1 MSKVLI
7 GIIGN
12 DAARFH
18 EFTAST
24 LRLRRPENSDIEM
37 LIGGDWCAA
46 RNALAQAT
54 LDGGYSHLWFMD
66 DDHSFS
72 PDLLLR
78 LAAWGKPLVTPIC
91 LQRVFPFA
99 PVEYV
104 RAPPRLAHHGDYVP
118 LDLSDYPGGGL
129 VEIESGGAAGML
141 IHRDVIEATEFGAD
155 GFGNTTRGQW
165 FEYGD
170 VSEDIRFCEKAKEA
184 GVTIYADLGA
194 RLGHITTCV
203 VIPSFTDEHGWTTG
217 LRVGKDYDI
226 RVKQTYDLI
235 EDGRREPFA
244 ASAIVEVPIE
254 PGEGEVGS
262 VEPPLQVPAT
272 RSPVG
277 DDVGVQPT
285 PNVERIEIWMDEDLR
300 WWWRAVDHEG
310 RIVAQDSAITEQ
322 NVIAVALSQYPGVSV
337 HQIQREVDDSRS
349 PKQYGPPVRLWNRGV
364 Q

>member
-1 MSKVLI
+1 VL
-7 GIIGN
+7 
-12 DAARFH
+12 
-18 EFTAST
+18 
-24 LRLRRPENSDIEM
+24 
-37 LIGGDWCAA
+37 
-46 RNALAQAT
+46 
-54 LDGGYSHLWFMD
+54 
-66 DDHSFS
+66 
-72 PDLLLR
+72 
-78 LAAWGKPLVTPIC
+78 
-91 LQRVFPFA
+91 
-99 PVEYV
+99 
-104 RAPPRLAHHGDYVP
+104 
-118 LDLSDYPGGGL
+118 
-129 VEIESGGAAGML
+129 
-141 IHRDVIEATEFGAD
+141 EATEFGAD

-254 PGEGEVGS
+254 PVLTEPDQGGSADAQGEHRGRAALEVGPVPGS
-262 VEPPLQVPAT
+262 VSA
-272 RSPVG
+272 
-277 DDVGVQPT
+277 
-285 PNVERIEIWMDEDLR
+285 ERIEIWMDEDLR